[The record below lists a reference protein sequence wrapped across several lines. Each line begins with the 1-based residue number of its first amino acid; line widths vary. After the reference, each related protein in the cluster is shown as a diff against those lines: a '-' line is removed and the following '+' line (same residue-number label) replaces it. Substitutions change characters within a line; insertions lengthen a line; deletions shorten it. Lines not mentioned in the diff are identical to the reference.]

1 MIYSCGV
8 LTNLANY
15 RSLGNFKFIPGAPV
29 GVFEGII
36 KSSSAY
42 KKDPQKIM
50 SLWNSV
56 KVAVYSLTDREK
68 TLGFP
73 DNVNFFISFKIIL
86 WSEKRSKSI

>member
-15 RSLGNFKFIPGAPV
+15 RSLGNFKYIPGAPV

-86 WSEKRSKSI
+86 